1 MFTFLFT
8 VYVVKC
14 WIGLVCDAISNVGLE
29 MGFAVAFHHMG
40 RFERNRG
47 LKYVGGEI
55 HVVSGIDP
63 DFWSFF
69 EALGIVKEF
78 KYAGDVRL
86 WWKGL
91 KETLLNN
98 LRLLSD
104 DKEALALAKYAE
116 DRNEEVDIYVQHIPC
131 QPEVVH
137 FITGPGMDEEVG
149 QEEVGVEA
157 QRCET
162 EIGVDGGP
170 VGETDIGIEGDE
182 EVQVEKKV
190 EAQRCE
196 TDIGVEGDQE
206 VHVQQEEVEVEQ
218 GVEQE
223 DGEPEQRVEAQ
234 QGVEA
239 EQEVEIPQV
248 GGDEDVVVEDVSDKD
263 EGSAADKLD
272 ESEEERV
279 ADDDDGFGM
288 HTESEVR
295 KIGPVLDRWRAM
307 KRNPST
313 VRSKKDVGPGS
324 FVTNEEVGQHDISDE
339 YDTDEL
345 DSDVDSED
353 GVRRDGPKF
362 SRYRAEDMTK
372 DFKFNTG

>member
-1 MFTFLFT
+1 MFTFIFT
-8 VYVVKC
+8 VFVVEC

-55 HVVSGIDP
+55 HVVSGIDT

-86 WWKGL
+86 WWKGS

-170 VGETDIGIEGDE
+170 IGETDIGVEGDE
-182 EVQVEKKV
+182 EVQVEQEVEVEEGV

-196 TDIGVEGDQE
+196 TEIGVDGGPVGETNIGVEGDQE
-206 VHVQQEEVEVEQ
+206 VHVQQEEVKVK
-218 GVEQE
+218 
-223 DGEPEQRVEAQ
+223 

-239 EQEVEIPQV
+239 EDGELEQ
-248 GGDEDVVVEDVSDKD
+248 
-263 EGSAADKLD
+263 
-272 ESEEERV
+272 RV
-279 ADDDDGFGM
+279 NW
-288 HTESEVR
+288 HT
-295 KIGPVLDRWRAM
+295 
-307 KRNPST
+307 
-313 VRSKKDVGPGS
+313 
-324 FVTNEEVGQHDISDE
+324 
-339 YDTDEL
+339 
-345 DSDVDSED
+345 
-353 GVRRDGPKF
+353 
-362 SRYRAEDMTK
+362 
-372 DFKFNTG
+372 

>member
-8 VYVVKC
+8 VYVVEC

-29 MGFAVAFHHMG
+29 MGFAVAFHHIG

-55 HVVSGIDP
+55 HVVSGINP

-78 KYAGDVRL
+78 KYTGDVRL
-86 WWKGL
+86 WWKGS

-104 DKEALALAKYAE
+104 NKEALALAKYAE

-162 EIGVDGGP
+162 EIGVNGGP
-170 VGETDIGIEGDE
+170 VGETD
-182 EVQVEKKV
+182 
-190 EAQRCE
+190 
-196 TDIGVEGDQE
+196 TGVEGDQE
-206 VHVQQEEVEVEQ
+206 VQVEQEVEVEQ
-218 GVEQE
+218 GVE
-223 DGEPEQRVEAQ
+223 A
-234 QGVEA
+234 
-239 EQEVEIPQV
+239 
-248 GGDEDVVVEDVSDKD
+248 
-263 EGSAADKLD
+263 
-272 ESEEERV
+272 
-279 ADDDDGFGM
+279 
-288 HTESEVR
+288 
-295 KIGPVLDRWRAM
+295 
-307 KRNPST
+307 
-313 VRSKKDVGPGS
+313 
-324 FVTNEEVGQHDISDE
+324 
-339 YDTDEL
+339 
-345 DSDVDSED
+345 
-353 GVRRDGPKF
+353 
-362 SRYRAEDMTK
+362 
-372 DFKFNTG
+372 

>member
-8 VYVVKC
+8 VYVVEC

-86 WWKGL
+86 WWKGS

-263 EGSAADKLD
+263 EGSDADKLIRMHIPN
-272 ESEEERV
+272 SQAQSQGTPSVSAPSSAAGPSTQSCSSRRRSRLRVAANVNQEERPPTTQTRSMV
-279 ADDDDGFGM
+279 AQ
-288 HTESEVR
+288 V
-295 KIGPVLDRWRAM
+295 IGSQA
-307 KRNPST
+307 ST
-313 VRSKKDVGPGS
+313 ATSAQP
-324 FVTNEEVGQHDISDE
+324 T
-339 YDTDEL
+339 
-345 DSDVDSED
+345 
-353 GVRRDGPKF
+353 
-362 SRYRAEDMTK
+362 
-372 DFKFNTG
+372 